1 MAMLKGQPPVSSG
14 KQLHKKRY
22 KVSKKMFEGLGGGVL
37 RLVNEVMKVGGCEK
51 KTWMVTGK

>member
-1 MAMLKGQPPVSSG
+1 MAMPKGQPPVVSSCI
-14 KQLHKKRY
+14 KRDI
-22 KVSKKMFEGLGGGVL
+22 KFLRKCLRVWAGVL